1 MLVASTNP
9 WAEEEFTEIT
19 DKVPAIRAPMS
30 SCDFIL
36 RENEFCIIAHLLA
49 VFIYSTREL

>member
-36 RENEFCIIAHLLA
+36 RENEFCIIPNLSA
-49 VFIYSTREL
+49 VFLQHT